1 MINMKQLIIN
11 DIKISVEKKN
21 IKNLYLKVL
30 PPDGQVHISAPK
42 RMTDQQINSFA
53 NSKLDWIIN
62 QKEKFIQQPEQKV
75 LSYVTGEVI
84 SLWNKD
90 YQLEVLNTDKKSKVI
105 VKEDKI
111 YLYVQETSD
120 IDLREKL
127 INTWYYNQLKNII
140 PFLSPQWEEKI
151 GVHAK
156 EWSIR
161 NMKTRWGTC
170 NVRDQRICLNLQLA
184 KKSIPCLE
192 YVIVHELVH
201 LLERSHNH
209 VFKAYMDQF
218 MPDWRMRKAELNG
231 RKN

>member
-1 MINMKQLIIN
+1 MKQLIIN